1 MEKTV
6 NERQIKN
13 IKREINISINKIK
26 EKRKQVLKKKIRN
39 KLM

>member
-6 NERQIKN
+6 IERQIKN

-26 EKRKQVLKKKIRN
+26 EKLKQVLKKKN
-39 KLM
+39 KK